1 MIVDENIAELICTLE
16 YKIGNQTY
24 NPNSYNGWT
33 GEEGCGFKYPVSYC
47 KNKIDLEEHKITK
60 TKSKIEFIDPECIET
75 MKYAFGS
82 NHLYIGDGIVKV
94 LNYLEELYDIDFNKL
109 EQQRIAHKYNAL
121 ALIEEKL
128 MHGEIVR
135 ISSGKN
141 RVGLD
146 IPEGIYKAINLKEGY
161 SSYLS
166 IDIYNTEGVLENYIR
181 TDGDEIEIELKNG
194 YYTKSFYPYLLK
206 NCAHTSAKV
215 DK

>member
-1 MIVDENIAELICTLE
+1 MIVDENIAELICALE

-47 KNKIDLEEHKITK
+47 KNKMDLEEHKITK
-60 TKSKIEFIDPECIET
+60 IKSKIEFIEPECIET

-82 NHLYIGDGIVKV
+82 NHLYIGDGIVEI

-109 EQQRIAHKYNAL
+109 EQQRINQKYKNL
-121 ALIEEKL
+121 VLIEKKL
-128 MHGEIVR
+128 KHGEIVR

-146 IPEGIYKAINLKEGY
+146 LPEGRYKALNLKEGY

-166 IDIYNTEGVLENYIR
+166 MDIYDKEGNLKDYIV

-194 YYTKSFYPYLLK
+194 YYTKSFYSYGLK
-206 NCAHTSAKV
+206 K
-215 DK
+215 

>member
-1 MIVDENIAELICTLE
+1 MIVDENIAELICALE

-60 TKSKIEFIDPECIET
+60 TKSKIEFIQPECVET

-82 NHLYIGDGIVKV
+82 NHLYIGDGIVEV
-94 LNYLEELYDIDFNKL
+94 LNYLEELYGIDFNKL
-109 EQQRIAHKYNAL
+109 EQQRIDHKYNAL

-128 MHGEIVR
+128 
-135 ISSGKN
+135 
-141 RVGLD
+141 
-146 IPEGIYKAINLKEGY
+146 IPEGIYKAVNLKEGY

-166 IDIYNTEGVLENYIR
+166 IDIYNTEGVLEDYIR

-194 YYTKSFYPYLLK
+194 YYTKSFYPYGLK
-206 NCAHTSAKV
+206 KCAHTSAKV
-215 DK
+215 GK